1 VILNIRSRCRAAG
14 RDEPCPYKK
23 SRKNSSPAAFYP
35 TERRGYS
42 FAHARETFLEES
54 SAMRRSRQVAFV
66 VLQCLLIIA
75 AATAARAQG
84 VIVPRQRP
92 CPDCPVRQLP
102 RALPIKS
109 IKIDTHIAQQV
120 ATTHVEQI
128 FRNDTDV
135 VLEGTYFFPVPE
147 TAAVSEFAIWDG
159 TRRLVGEVRSR
170 EEARRIY
177 DEIVRRQR
185 DPGLLEYAG
194 KDLFQA
200 SIFPIPAHSDK
211 KLELTYTQ
219 VLRAESGT
227 VSYRYPLGTGHNL
240 TSIGQVSGTV
250 EIEGKEPIRNLY
262 SPSHAVDVSRSKTDD
277 RRARVSFESAAG
289 SEAQDFQLF
298 YSLSAEDFGVSL
310 VTHREPGRDGYFLLM
325 ISPKDNWAESEYAAK
340 DIVFVLDTSG
350 SMAEEGKMEK
360 ARAALLFGIRS
371 LHDTD
376 RFNVI
381 SFAGEEHLMEGGM
394 LQADA
399 RGRERGVEFVN
410 QLRANGGTNING
422 AMLAA
427 LRQFDRNDRPKML
440 VFLTDGLPTV
450 GETNPQRI
458 VENARNQKRE
468 GVRLFTFGVGY
479 DVNTV
484 LLDKLAAENGG
495 TSDYVEPK
503 EDLEVKVSNFFAKV
517 NYPVLTDLSIDWGGV
532 DTDLIYPRQLPDL
545 FRGTQVTLIGR
556 YRNTSDLTNVRL
568 RLSGKT
574 ANQSRNFAYE
584 NLRFPLN
591 SDDNDFLP
599 RLWATRR
606 VGWLMEQVRANGE
619 QKELRDEIVDLGTR
633 YGIVTPYTSYL
644 ALESA
649 ANADEVM
656 AATPGTGVRRRG
668 SGGGGRLNAQTALD
682 PNAPPPMPMPTPMPI
697 APQQSATMNAPKVSG
712 AGAVRESVS
721 VAKMKD
727 AERAESGNRSA
738 AVRNVAGKTFYLRE
752 GDVWTDAEFKPDAK
766 LAETSVAFGTDAY
779 FDLLKREPKLADYF
793 SLGERVVVVFKGR
806 VYRVTAPTK

>member
-1 VILNIRSRCRAAG
+1 MHRSRR
-14 RDEPCPYKK
+14 
-23 SRKNSSPAAFYP
+23 PA
-35 TERRGYS
+35 
-42 FAHARETFLEES
+42 FLVV
-54 SAMRRSRQVAFV
+54 QLLLFV
-66 VLQCLLIIA
+66 A
-75 AATAARAQG
+75 AAASLARAQG
-84 VIVPRQRP
+84 VIVPGQR
-92 CPDCPVRQLP
+92 CPPGADCISRVLP

-109 IKIDTHIAQQV
+109 IKIDTRIAQQV
-120 ATTHVEQI
+120 ATTHVEQV

-147 TAAVSEFAIWDG
+147 SASVSEFAIWDG

-177 DEIVRRQR
+177 DQIVRRQR

-200 SIFPIPAHSDK
+200 SIFPIPPHSDK

-227 VSYRYPLGTGHNL
+227 VAYRYPLGTGHNL

-250 EIEGKEPIRNLY
+250 EIEGKEPIRNIY
-262 SPSHAVDVSRSKTDD
+262 SPSHAVDVSRQKSDE
-277 RRARVSFESAAG
+277 RRARVSFESEAG
-289 SEAQDFQLF
+289 REPQDFQLF

-310 VTHREPGRDGYFLLM
+310 VTHREPGREGYFLLM
-325 ISPKDNWAESEYAAK
+325 ISPKDNWAEGDYAAK
-340 DIVFVLDTSG
+340 DIIFVLDTSG

-371 LHDTD
+371 LHDAD

-381 SFAGEEHLMEGGM
+381 SFAGEEHLMEGG
-394 LQADA
+394 LVAADA
-399 RGRERGVEFVN
+399 RGRGRGVEFVN
-410 QLRANGGTNING
+410 GLRANGGTNING
-422 AMLAA
+422 ALLAA
-427 LRQFDRNDRPKML
+427 LRQFDAGDRPKMV

-450 GETNPQRI
+450 GETNAQRI
-458 VENARNQKRE
+458 VENARGQKRE

-484 LLDKLAAENGG
+484 LLDKLAGENGG
-495 TSDYVEPK
+495 ASDYVEPK
-503 EDLEVKVSNFFAKV
+503 EDLEIKVSNFFAKV

-532 DTDLIYPRQLPDL
+532 DAELIYPRALPDL

-556 YRNTSDLTNVRL
+556 YRNASDLKNVRL

-574 ANQSRNFAYE
+574 ANQPRGFAYE

-649 ANADEVM
+649 ADADQLM
-656 AATPGTGVRRRG
+656 IAPGA
-668 SGGGGRLNAQTALD
+668 GGGRRGNVTRRAINSGSMNAQAALD
-682 PNAPPPMPMPTPMPI
+682 PNAPPPVAMPTPVPTPI
-697 APQQSATMNAPKVSG
+697 PLPPVQKAAPANAPKVSG
-712 AGAVRESVS
+712 AGAVTESVS
-721 VAKMKD
+721 VTKMKNAD
-727 AERAESGNRSA
+727 RAESENRSA
-738 AVRNVAGKTFYLRE
+738 AVRNVGGKTFYLRE
-752 GDVWTDAEFKPDAK
+752 GDVWTDAEFKTDAK
-766 LAETSVAFGTDAY
+766 VAETSVAFGTDAY

-793 SLGERVVVVFKGR
+793 ALGERVVVLFNGR
-806 VYRVTAPTK
+806 VYRVTSK